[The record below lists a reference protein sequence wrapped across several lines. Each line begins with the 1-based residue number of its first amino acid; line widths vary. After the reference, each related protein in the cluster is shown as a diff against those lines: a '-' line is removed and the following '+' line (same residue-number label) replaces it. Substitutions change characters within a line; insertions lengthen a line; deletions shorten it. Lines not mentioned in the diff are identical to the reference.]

1 MMRDYFDIAP
11 HQKQGQ
17 TMPTTTNRDSGGA
30 MLDLY
35 DHPGHL
41 LRRAQQ
47 ISVSIFYDEMG
58 DELTPVQYAILSRL
72 ASRPGIDQV
81 SLAGLA
87 AVDTSTGATVCAR
100 LEEKGLLDRKV
111 IPHNRR
117 QRALTITTEGARMLG
132 ALELGAQRLRER
144 LLAPLSAQ
152 EQELF
157 MGLLAKLVNE
167 NNEQSRAP
175 LAMQALRASP
185 GNGQNKEC
193 AIPRLLPLVEDEKL
207 RQESDL
213 D

>member
-1 MMRDYFDIAP
+1 
-11 HQKQGQ
+11 
-17 TMPTTTNRDSGGA
+17 MPTKSKRDKDRS

-35 DHPGHL
+35 EHPGHL

-58 DELTPVQYAILSRL
+58 DDLTPVQYAILSRL
-72 ASRPGIDQV
+72 AGHPGIDQV

-87 AVDTSTGATVCAR
+87 AIDTSTGATVCAR
-100 LEEKGLLDRKV
+100 LEEKGLLERKV

-117 QRALTITTEGARMLG
+117 QRALTITAEGARLLNV
-132 ALELGAQRLRER
+132 LEPAAQRLRDR

-152 EQELF
+152 EQALF

-175 LAMQALRASP
+175 LA
-185 GNGQNKEC
+185 
-193 AIPRLLPLVEDEKL
+193 LPAV
-207 RQESDL
+207 SDNT
-213 D
+213 